1 MWLIDWLPQWVF
13 YVILITSGIL
23 AVGASILNARLT
35 QLAALVT
42 SCAMCFVL
50 GGIKTEHKWQA
61 RVSEMQQKVAL
72 AEQKS
77 AETNTKIIT
86 KIMTKIKLVKETT
99 NANVEYIT
107 HYVAQ
112 DLDRECKL
120 TDATILLHNSAS
132 QGEVPTSAPS
142 AVGTT
147 TEVKASELITTVVEN
162 YGTYYELV
170 ERLRGWQTWY
180 YAQKK
185 IFEE

>member
-13 YVILITSGIL
+13 YVVLITSGIL
-23 AVGASILNARLT
+23 AVGASILNARLI
-35 QLAALVT
+35 QLATLVT

-86 KIMTKIKLVKETT
+86 KVQTKIKLVKETT

-120 TDATILLHNSAS
+120 TATTILLHNSAS
-132 QGEVPTSAPS
+132 QGEVPTSTTDIA
-142 AVGTT
+142 GTI
-147 TEVKASELITTVVEN
+147 TEVKASELVTTVVEN

-180 YAQKK
+180 YQQKK

>member
-1 MWLIDWLPQWVF
+1 MWIINWLPQWVF
-13 YVILITSGIL
+13 YVVLITSGVL
-23 AVGASILNARLT
+23 AVGASIFNARAM
-35 QLAALVT
+35 QLISLLIACSV
-42 SCAMCFVL
+42 CFYI
-50 GGIKTEHKWQA
+50 GGTETEHKWQA

-86 KIMTKIKLVKETT
+86 KIQTKIKLVKEVT
-99 NANVEYIT
+99 NADTVYIT
-107 HYVAQ
+107 KYVAQ

-120 TDATILLHNSAS
+120 TGATILLHNSAS

-142 AVGTT
+142 AAGTA
-147 TEVKASELITTVVEN
+147 TEVKASELITTVTEN

-170 ERLRGWQTWY
+170 ERLRGWQDWY
-180 YAQKK
+180 YKQKK